1 MNKVLTLL
9 VWVYL
14 ISTASALV
22 TSINVYSDVSM
33 GSEGEIVFRVNGDP
47 PFVVGI
53 NFTVPEGFTLIECLP
68 NYKISG
74 NKVAIALVGESEAK
88 CKVRAPFKY
97 DISYDLNGYWIDMLS
112 ENEGSIIEKIN
123 LKTPPKTYKGPAS
136 SPHLSDVLRVNI
148 IEISDTEVYEGD
160 TITLYVDTA
169 TYKDVTRYVAIID
182 VYDYMNLKKSIN
194 EIDTT
199 GVASKAKWRVTLGE
213 EGKIN
218 EFTVNTSRYDID
230 VGYYVVVVYIN
241 KTAFDDS
248 LIFRVKFSGT
258 SKEETKTT
266 PSITQNSLTSK
277 LYLEMNTERKLIVS
291 SDLMK
296 QINILGLS
304 IKSNETTEAN
314 ISISKLPSL
323 PSGVKSP
330 PGILL
335 YVWDITLKSSK
346 PASFEG
352 YIEFLIE
359 RSIISEKGYNPD
371 DAEIVFLRYDREWSE
386 LNATLFKKDDA
397 YTYYIVK
404 TPGFSYFT
412 AVIKAPE
419 TSTQQTPAFSQAPPS
434 TQSPSTHP
442 SSQPSTQTSQRTA
455 EYQTTTAP
463 SSQINAQSST
473 FLNLELV
480 ILIMLGMMGVTIVIL
495 IGFMVLMFRIGGER
509 R

>member
-1 MNKVLTLL
+1 M
-9 VWVYL
+9 YL
-14 ISTASALV
+14 ISTASASV

-53 NFTVPEGFTLIECLP
+53 NFTVPESFSIIECSP

-97 DISYDLNGYWIDMLS
+97 DISYDLNGYWIDLLS

-136 SPHLSDVLRVNI
+136 SPRLSDILRVNI
-148 IEISDTEVYEGD
+148 LEISDTEVYEGD
-160 TITLYVDTA
+160 TITIRVDTA
-169 TYKDVTRYVAIID
+169 TYRDLTRYVAIID
-182 VYDYMNLKKSIN
+182 VYDYMNLKKSVN

-199 GVASKAKWRVTLGE
+199 SVASKAKWRVTLGE

-248 LIFRVKFSGT
+248 LIFRVKFSST
-258 SKEETKTT
+258 SKEETKIT
-266 PSITQNSLTSK
+266 PPITQNSLTSR
-277 LYLEMNTERKLIVS
+277 LYLEMNAERKLIVS

-304 IKSNETTEAN
+304 IKSNETIEAD
-314 ISISKLPSL
+314 ISIFKLPSL

-330 PGILL
+330 NGTLL
-335 YVWDITLKSSK
+335 YVWDITLRSSK

-352 YIEFLIE
+352 YIEFLID
-359 RSIISEKGYNPD
+359 RGMISEKGYNPD
-371 DAEIVFLRYDREWSE
+371 EAEIVFLRYDKEWIE

-397 YTYYIVK
+397 YNYYIVK

-419 TSTQQTPAFSQAPPS
+419 TYIQQTPAFSPASPS
-434 TQSPSTHP
+434 MQFPSTHS

-455 EYQTTTAP
+455 EYQITSAP
-463 SSQINAQSST
+463 SSQINSQSST

-480 ILIMLGMMGVTIVIL
+480 ELVILLIMLGMMGVMIVIL

-509 R
+509 K

>member
-1 MNKVLTLL
+1 
-9 VWVYL
+9 
-14 ISTASALV
+14 
-22 TSINVYSDVSM
+22 
-33 GSEGEIVFRVNGDP
+33 
-47 PFVVGI
+47 
-53 NFTVPEGFTLIECLP
+53 
-68 NYKISG
+68 
-74 NKVAIALVGESEAK
+74 
-88 CKVRAPFKY
+88 
-97 DISYDLNGYWIDMLS
+97 
-112 ENEGSIIEKIN
+112 
-123 LKTPPKTYKGPAS
+123 
-136 SPHLSDVLRVNI
+136 
-148 IEISDTEVYEGD
+148 
-160 TITLYVDTA
+160 
-169 TYKDVTRYVAIID
+169 
-182 VYDYMNLKKSIN
+182 
-194 EIDTT
+194 
-199 GVASKAKWRVTLGE
+199 
-213 EGKIN
+213 
-218 EFTVNTSRYDID
+218 
-230 VGYYVVVVYIN
+230 
-241 KTAFDDS
+241 
-248 LIFRVKFSGT
+248 
-258 SKEETKTT
+258 
-266 PSITQNSLTSK
+266 
-277 LYLEMNTERKLIVS
+277 
-291 SDLMK
+291 
-296 QINILGLS
+296 
-304 IKSNETTEAN
+304 
-314 ISISKLPSL
+314 LPSL

-397 YTYYIVK
+397 YNYYIVK

-434 TQSPSTHP
+434 TQS
-442 SSQPSTQTSQRTA
+442 PSTQTSQRTA